1 MNISF
6 NSAPVLLTDEQMR
19 QYVVDG
25 YVMLEPSVPDELHET
40 IRRRLAEVL
49 ETGANPGNNVLPRV
63 PEMRHILNSPE
74 VRGALISALGEGY
87 IEHPHRYCHHIAPV
101 TDPDPEPAVRLAA
114 NCHQDSYTPLG
125 RPRQHYSRFARIM
138 YYPQDTPV
146 ELGPTHAIP
155 GTQFHKTLT
164 DEDRAQ
170 AIPMVGKAGTV
181 SLTHFD
187 VGHAAGVNLLN
198 QPRDM
203 VKFIYVRA
211 SEPTAPSWNCQ
222 NLQWRNPAA
231 IETPHNLELVWSHMW
246 DWLCGKRDRY
256 ESFRNDGLQS
266 TKNGLT
272 QYIAALGRDR
282 DLADRLRA
290 TYDLAGLGSDA
301 AEAIP
306 DLIAML
312 ENDHQAARVAAIYAL
327 GAIGQPAIDPLMESL
342 SEAGRRED
350 AHPVPEPWN
359 EGAISME
366 DAAHALAA
374 IGAPAVPA
382 LTEALE
388 SSSEWVRINASFA
401 LGELDSHAASA
412 VAKLTACLGNDSH
425 RVVRTA
431 TDALGSIGQNLQ
443 TFIPHVSRLL
453 TEDRGDWHEEE
464 RRGWSIRDQVRMN
477 AAMAFT
483 RLGKDAAGAEDI
495 LFHAM
500 DDPCGHVGAFAMDAL
515 RRMDSPAARQA
526 VMAYLEAQRWDES
539 ITADRQF

>member
-1 MNISF
+1 MRISF
-6 NSAPVLLTDEQMR
+6 NEAPVLLTDEQMR
-19 QYVVDG
+19 QYIVDG
-25 YVMLEPSVPDELHET
+25 YVMLEPSVPDDLHET
-40 IRRRLAEVL
+40 IRRKLADVL
-49 ETGANPGNNVLPRV
+49 EAGINPGNNVLPRV

-87 IEHPHRYCHHIAPV
+87 IEHPHRYCHHLVPV
-101 TDPDPEPAVRLAA
+101 TDPDPEPEVKLAA

-138 YYPQDTPV
+138 YYPQDTPI

-155 GTQFHKTLT
+155 GTQFHKRLT
-164 DEDRAQ
+164 DEDKAQ
-170 AIPMVGKAGTV
+170 AIPMEGKAGTV

-203 VKFIYVRA
+203 IKFIYVRA
-211 SEPTAPSWNCQ
+211 SEPTAPSWDCQ
-222 NLQWRNPAA
+222 NLQWQNPAA

-256 ESFRNDGLQS
+256 ESFRNNGVQS
-266 TKNGLT
+266 TKSRLS
-272 QYIAALGRDR
+272 QYIAALGEDE
-282 DLADRLRA
+282 DLSDRLRA
-290 TYDLAGLGSDA
+290 IYDLAGLGSDA
-301 AEAIP
+301 GEAIP
-306 DLIAML
+306 TLISML
-312 ENDHQAARVAAIYAL
+312 DNDHQAARVAAIYTL
-327 GAIGQPAIDPLMESL
+327 GTIGEPAVAPLMERL
-342 SEAGRRED
+342 TVAGRRED
-350 AHPVPEPWN
+350 AHSIPEPWN

-366 DAAHALAA
+366 DAAHALTA
-374 IGAPAVPA
+374 IGQPAVLA

-412 VAKLTACLGNDSH
+412 VSKLTECLSDDSH
-425 RVVRTA
+425 RVVRTV
-431 TDALGSIGQNLQ
+431 TDALGSIRHGAP
-443 TFIPHVSRLL
+443 TFIPHISRLL
-453 TEDRGDWHEEE
+453 TEDRADWHEEE
-464 RRGWSIRDQVRMN
+464 RRGWTTQDQVRTN

-483 RLGKDAAGAEDI
+483 RLGKDAAGAEEV

>member
-1 MNISF
+1 MSVSF
-6 NSAPVLLTDEQMR
+6 NNAPIPLTDEQMR
-19 QYVVDG
+19 QFIVDG
-25 YVMLEPSVPDELHET
+25 YIMLEPSVPDELHGT
-40 IRRRLAEVL
+40 IRRKLADIL
-49 ETGANPGNNVLPRV
+49 EAGSNPGNNVLPRV

-74 VRGALISALGEGY
+74 VRGALISTLGEGY
-87 IEHPHRYCHHIAPV
+87 IEHPHRYCHHLAAV
-101 TDPDPEPAVRLAA
+101 TDPDPEPAVKLAA

-138 YYPQDTPV
+138 YYPQDTPI

-155 GTQFHKTLT
+155 GTQFHKHLT
-164 DEDRAQ
+164 DEDRTQ
-170 AIPMVGKAGTV
+170 AIPMEGKAGTV

-211 SEPTAPSWNCQ
+211 SEPTAPSWDCQ
-222 NLQWRNPAA
+222 SLQWQNPAA
-231 IETPHNLELVWSHMW
+231 IETPYHLELVWSHMW

-256 ESFRNDGLQS
+256 ESFRNSGIQL
-266 TKNGLT
+266 TKSHLS
-272 QYIAALGRDR
+272 QYISDLGKDKSF
-282 DLADRLRA
+282 ADRLRA
-290 TYDLAGLGSDA
+290 IYDLAGLGSDA

-306 DLIAML
+306 VLISML
-312 ENDHQAARVAAIYAL
+312 DKDHQAARVAAIYTL
-327 GAIGQPAIDPLMESL
+327 GAIGKPAVAPLIERL
-342 SEAGRRED
+342 RAAGDREA
-350 AHPVPEPWN
+350 AHPIPEPWN

-366 DAAHALAA
+366 DAAHALTA

-388 SSSEWVRINASFA
+388 SQSEWVRINASFA

-412 VAKLTACLGNDSH
+412 VSSLTARLGDDSH

-431 TDALGSIGQNLQ
+431 TDALGSIRQGAP
-443 TFIPHVSRLL
+443 TFIPHISRLL
-453 TEDRGDWHEEE
+453 LEDQADWHAEE
-464 RRGWSIRDQVRMN
+464 RRGWTIQDQVRTN

-483 RLGKDAAGAEDI
+483 RLGKDAVGAEEV
-495 LFHAM
+495 LFHAL
-500 DDPCGHVGAFAMDAL
+500 DDPCGHVGAFAMDGL
-515 RRMDSPAARQA
+515 RRIDSLTARQA
-526 VMAYLEAQRWDES
+526 VMSYLEAQRWDES

>member
-6 NSAPVLLTDEQMR
+6 NSAPLLLTDEQMR
-19 QYVVDG
+19 QYIVDG

-40 IRRRLAEVL
+40 IRRRLTEVL
-49 ETGANPGNNVLPRV
+49 EVGSNPGNNVLPRV

-87 IEHPHRYCHHIAPV
+87 IEHPHRYCHHLAPV
-101 TDPDPEPAVRLAA
+101 TDPDPEPEVKLAA

-138 YYPQDTPV
+138 YYPQDTPI

-155 GTQFHKTLT
+155 GTQFHKRLT

-203 VKFIYVRA
+203 VKFIYVRG
-211 SEPTAPSWNCQ
+211 SEPIAPSWDCQ
-222 NLQWRNPAA
+222 DLQWQNPAA
-231 IETPHNLELVWSHMW
+231 IETPYNLELVWSHMW

-256 ESFRNDGLQS
+256 ESFRNNGSQS
-266 TKNGLT
+266 TKNGLS
-272 QYIAALGRDR
+272 QYIAALARDR
-282 DLADRLRA
+282 DLVERLRA
-290 TYDLAGLGSDA
+290 AYGLAGLGSDA

-306 DLIAML
+306 ALVAML
-312 ENDHQAARVAAIYAL
+312 ENDHQAARVAAIYTL
-327 GAIGQPAIDPLMESL
+327 GAIGEPAVAPLMDSL
-342 SEAGRRED
+342 DAAGRRED
-350 AHPVPEPWN
+350 VHPVPEPWN

-366 DAAHALAA
+366 DAAHALTA
-374 IGAPAVPA
+374 IGSPAVPA
-382 LTEALE
+382 LTEALDA
-388 SSSEWVRINASFA
+388 SSEWVRINASFA

-412 VAKLTACLGNDSH
+412 VSKLTERLSVDSH

-431 TDALGSIGQNLQ
+431 TDALGSIRQNVQ
-443 TFIPHVSRLL
+443 TFIPHISGLL
-453 TEDRGDWHEEE
+453 TGDRGDWHEEE
-464 RRGWSIRDQVRMN
+464 RRGWTIRDQVRMN

-483 RLGKDAAGAEDI
+483 RLAKDAAGAEEV
-495 LFHAM
+495 LFHAL

-515 RRMDSPAARQA
+515 RRLDSPAARQA